1 MISRQTHAS
10 HLTFSHPFSIMCVG
24 VLNWV
29 VYYIKSPFP
38 AFSAPIGD
46 PHAAFS
52 PLCDRSSPAYSFP
65 RSALLCRWPSFVFV

>member
-10 HLTFSHPFSIMCVG
+10 HLTLSYPFSIMCAG
-24 VLNWV
+24 VLNRG

-38 AFSAPIGD
+38 AFSALMRD

-52 PLCDRSSPAYSFP
+52 PLCA
-65 RSALLCRWPSFVFV
+65 